1 MLKILIINFEKW
13 IWFHWLI
20 ISFLFIITIFLIFL
34 QTIIFYK
41 RYEHQRAAKLINNF
55 EIIKHLPLRL
65 YLNRFSELARF
76 NNEFLSVL
84 TWYEYQYQL
93 LINKEYQ
100 QLLDKA
106 TKFFSLKEQKAYQKS
121 KELFKEVS
129 SDVAN
134 LEDKLRKMLVEVSE
148 ILMVEQ
154 MQRQYVFE
162 CKDMFNDFRN
172 EFIKLQINF
181 SLRQE
186 TLNSVDDAMSN
197 LLIEFEKQ
205 LNCGHFLLSY
215 KSLDQITTGLVVMSE
230 ILERVPLLFI
240 VIIKIINPNFR
251 KLIIEYENNQN
262 QKDNS
267 NEIVLTKIDDKIKES
282 LLLINN
288 LQYKKAQSLVTEIW
302 NELNEFKNN
311 LLRNNE
317 MKNVYEHYYESVM
330 VAVEKIEKGFEQ
342 ANKQLED
349 IVINYGLNASEND
362 FINLESKLVKNL
374 LYSTSQFIVEADKSD
389 AKTNYINLVNK
400 QINIVEQTLKAYE
413 GLEKINK
420 IIKTKTK
427 TELTIKKLLSHL
439 NVMVMQLN
447 AKTNQLPYSRICYY
461 YQNNIEDFTNNFS
474 KIRNEIENNKDD
486 NKNARLNQL
495 IEFKSNLYKLYEKI
509 KNGVIIDQLAQSVII
524 YGRKFGAIDRDVFN
538 YIKTSQINYNQN
550 NYELSLQI
558 GIHALEEARVKKLF
572 KKIRK

>member
-20 ISFLFIITIFLIFL
+20 ISFLFIITIFLIML

-41 RYEHQRAAKLINNF
+41 RYEYKKVAKLINNF

-93 LINKEYQ
+93 LINKDYQ

-106 TKFFSLKEQKAYQKS
+106 IKIFSLKEQKAHQQS

-129 SDVAN
+129 LEVIN
-134 LEDKLRKMLVEVSE
+134 LEEKLRKILVEVSE

-162 CKDMFNDFRN
+162 CKDMFNSFRN
-172 EFIKLQINF
+172 DFIKLQINF

-205 LNCGHFLLSY
+205 LNSGHFLLSY
-215 KSLDQITTGLVVMSE
+215 KSLDQITTGLIVMSE

-240 VIIKIINPNFR
+240 VIIKIINPSFR
-251 KLIIEYENNQN
+251 NLITDYENNQS
-262 QKDNS
+262 QKDNN
-267 NEIVLTKIDDKIKES
+267 NEVILTKIDDKIKES

-288 LQYKKAQSLVTEIW
+288 LQYKKAQVLVTEIW
-302 NELNEFKNN
+302 NELNEFKND

-317 MKNVYEHYYESVM
+317 MKNVYEHHYESVM
-330 VAVEKIEKGFEQ
+330 VAVEKIEKSFQQ

-349 IVINYGLNASEND
+349 IVINYGLTASEND
-362 FINLESKLVKNL
+362 FINSTSKLVKNL
-374 LYSTSQFIVEADKSD
+374 LYTTSQFLIEADKLD
-389 AKTNYINLVNK
+389 IKTNYINLVNK

-474 KIRNEIENNKDD
+474 KIRSEIENNKDD
-486 NKNARLNQL
+486 NKQLRLNQL